1 MKGWTWDVI
10 GWDCGNREFGKD
22 VDVVGDCVN
31 WVYTCE
37 EMQGGFVGEGLGTN
51 IHSVQYNSSL

>member
-1 MKGWTWDVI
+1 M

-37 EMQGGFVGEGLGTN
+37 EMQGGFVGEGWLGTN